1 MFAVPSPPL
10 IEVILYIVYIR
21 ISITEF
27 TATNRFKNLMS
38 SSNQPYYLNL
48 LRLLEK
54 LQVTLYFLKFFDVTN
69 IGTYRSQIFP

>member
-1 MFAVPSPPL
+1 M
-10 IEVILYIVYIR
+10 IR

-27 TATNRFKNLMS
+27 TVVL
-38 SSNQPYYLNL
+38 PL